1 MEEISVIG
9 VKDRFCFS
17 KMKKKIHAI
26 YKKSFKIFIGTN
38 IGRYGIVRKLCR
50 FLSYN
55 LKPDWV
61 EIEGEKMYLDD
72 VDSLCLS
79 INGIHEKIITNLIKK
94 EIHSGDV
101 VLDIGAHIGYYTLQ
115 FANLVGPTGKVYAFE
130 PEPKNFELLKK
141 NVQINKHDNVVLIQ
155 KIVSDKDGIVE
166 FFISKFDSIG
176 NKLFKSNGEHETKEY
191 AIKIESTTLDEYF
204 KDSKEKIDFIKMDI
218 QGGEGKA
225 TLGMKNLLKENKNL
239 KIVQE
244 WWPDGLKQNHTN
256 PEDHLKFLR
265 HIGYKF
271 YEIDGTIKKDILPIT
286 IEQLL
291 GKYPNSLIEDINLF
305 CKKS

>member
-9 VKDRFCFS
+9 VKARFCFS

-26 YKKSFKIFIGTN
+26 YKKSYKIFIGTN
-38 IGRYGIVRKLCR
+38 IGRYGIVRKLSR
-50 FLSYN
+50 FLNSN

-61 EIEGEKMYLDD
+61 EIEGEKMYLDK
-72 VDSLCLS
+72 VDALSLS

-94 EIHSGDV
+94 EIHRGDIV
-101 VLDIGAHIGYYTLQ
+101 VDIGAHIGYYTLQ

-155 KIVSDKDGIVE
+155 KIVSDKVGIVE

-176 NKLFKSNGEHETKEY
+176 NKLFKSDESGSS
-191 AIKIESTTLDEYF
+191 IKVGSTTLDEYF
-204 KDSKEKIDFIKMDI
+204 KDLKKKIDFIKMDI

-225 TLGMKNLLKENKNL
+225 ILGMKNLLKENKNL
-239 KIVQE
+239 KIIQE
-244 WWPDGLKQNHTN
+244 WWPDALKQNHTN
-256 PEDHLKFLR
+256 PEDHLKFLQ

>member
-1 MEEISVIG
+1 LEEISVIG
-9 VKDRFCFS
+9 VKARFCFS

-26 YKKSFKIFIGTN
+26 YKKSYKIFIGTN
-38 IGRYGIVRKLCR
+38 IGRYGIVRKLSR
-50 FLSYN
+50 FLNSN

-61 EIEGEKMYLDD
+61 EIEGEKMYLDE
-72 VDSLCLS
+72 VDALCLS
-79 INGIHEKIITNLIKK
+79 INGIHEKLVTNLIKK

-115 FANLVGPTGKVYAFE
+115 FANLVGSTGKVYAFE

-155 KIVSDKDGIVE
+155 KIVSDKVGIVE

-176 NKLFKSNGEHETKEY
+176 NKLFKSDESGSS
-191 AIKIESTTLDEYF
+191 IKVGSTTLDEYF
-204 KDSKEKIDFIKMDI
+204 KDLKKKIDFIKMDI

-239 KIVQE
+239 KIIQQWAPE
-244 WWPDGLKQNHTN
+244 PLKQNHTN
-256 PEDHLKFLR
+256 PEDHLKFLQ

-291 GKYPNSLIEDINLF
+291 EKYPNSLIDDINLF

>member
-9 VKDRFCFS
+9 VKARFCFS

-26 YKKSFKIFIGTN
+26 YKKSYKIFIGTN
-38 IGRYGIVRKLCR
+38 IGRYGIVRKLSR
-50 FLSYN
+50 FLNSN

-61 EIEGEKMYLDD
+61 EIEGEKMYLDE
-72 VDSLCLS
+72 VDALCLS
-79 INGIHEKIITNLIKK
+79 INGIHEKLVTNLIKK

-115 FANLVGPTGKVYAFE
+115 FANLVGSTGKVYAFE

-176 NKLFKSNGEHETKEY
+176 NKLFKSDESGSS
-191 AIKIESTTLDEYF
+191 IKVGSTTLDEYF
-204 KDSKEKIDFIKMDI
+204 KDLKKKIDFIKMDI

-239 KIVQE
+239 KIIQQWAPE
-244 WWPDGLKQNHTN
+244 PLKQNHTN
-256 PEDHLKFLR
+256 PEDHLKFLQ

-271 YEIDGTIKKDILPIT
+271 YEIDGTIKKDILR
-286 IEQLL
+286 L
-291 GKYPNSLIEDINLF
+291 KNLI
-305 CKKS
+305 

>member
-9 VKDRFCFS
+9 AKTRFCFS

-26 YKKSFKIFIGTN
+26 YKKFFKIFIGTN
-38 IGRYGIVRKLCR
+38 IGRYGIVRKLSR
-50 FLSYN
+50 FLNSN

-61 EIEGEKMYLDD
+61 EIEGEKMYLDE
-72 VDSLCLS
+72 VDALCLS
-79 INGIHEKIITNLIKK
+79 INGIHEKMLTNLIKK

-225 TLGMKNLLKENKNL
+225 ILGMKNLLKENKNL

-271 YEIDGTIKKDILPIT
+271 YEIDSSIKKDILPTT

-291 GKYPNSLIEDINLF
+291 EKYPNSLIEDINLF

>member
-9 VKDRFCFS
+9 VKARFCFS

-26 YKKSFKIFIGTN
+26 YKKFFKIFIGTN
-38 IGRYGIVRKLCR
+38 IGRYGIVRKLQR
-50 FLSYN
+50 FANSN

-61 EIEGEKMYLDD
+61 EIEGEKMYLDE
-72 VDSLCLS
+72 VDALCLS

-271 YEIDGTIKKDILPIT
+271 YEIDSSIKKDILPTT

-291 GKYPNSLIEDINLF
+291 EKYPNSLIEDINLF

>member
-9 VKDRFCFS
+9 VKARFCFS

-26 YKKSFKIFIGTN
+26 YKKFFKIFIGTN
-38 IGRYGIVRKLCR
+38 IGRYGIVRKLAR
-50 FLSYN
+50 FLNYN

-61 EIEGEKMYLDD
+61 EIEGEKMYLDK
-72 VDSLCLS
+72 VDALSLS

-115 FANLVGPTGKVYAFE
+115 FANLVGSTGKVYAFE

-176 NKLFKSNGEHETKEY
+176 NKLFKSNEAGSS
-191 AIKIESTTLDEYF
+191 IKIESTTLDEYF
-204 KDSKEKIDFIKMDI
+204 KDLKKKIDFIKMDI

-225 TLGMKNLLKENKNL
+225 ILGMKNLLKENKNL
-239 KIVQE
+239 KIIQE
-244 WWPDGLKQNHTN
+244 WWPDALKQNNTN
-256 PEDHLKFLR
+256 PEDHLKFLQ
-265 HIGYKF
+265 HIGYKI

-291 GKYPNSLIEDINLF
+291 EKYPNSLIEDINLF

>member
-9 VKDRFCFS
+9 VKARFCFS

-26 YKKSFKIFIGTN
+26 YKKSYKIFIGTN

-61 EIEGEKMYLDD
+61 EIEGEKMYLDE
-72 VDSLCLS
+72 VDALCLS
-79 INGIHEKIITNLIKK
+79 INGIHEKLVTNLIKK

-115 FANLVGPTGKVYAFE
+115 FANLVGSTGKVYAFE

-155 KIVSDKDGIVE
+155 KIVSDKVGIVE

-176 NKLFKSNGEHETKEY
+176 NKLFKSDESGSS
-191 AIKIESTTLDEYF
+191 IKVGSTTLDEYF
-204 KDSKEKIDFIKMDI
+204 KDLKKKIDFIKMDI

-239 KIVQE
+239 KIIQQWAPE
-244 WWPDGLKQNHTN
+244 PLKQNHTN
-256 PEDHLKFLR
+256 PEDHLKFLQ

-291 GKYPNSLIEDINLF
+291 EKYPNSLIDDINLF

>member
-1 MEEISVIG
+1 
-9 VKDRFCFS
+9 
-17 KMKKKIHAI
+17 MKKKIHAI

-38 IGRYGIVRKLCR
+38 IGRYGIVRKLSR
-50 FLSYN
+50 FLNSN

-94 EIHSGDV
+94 ETHSGDV

-115 FANLVGPTGKVYAFE
+115 FANLVGSTGKVYAFE

-155 KIVSDKDGIVE
+155 KIVSDKVGIVE

-176 NKLFKSNGEHETKEY
+176 NKLFKSDESGSS
-191 AIKIESTTLDEYF
+191 IKVGSTTLDEYF
-204 KDSKEKIDFIKMDI
+204 KDLKKKIDFIKMDI

-225 TLGMKNLLKENKNL
+225 TLGM
-239 KIVQE
+239 
-244 WWPDGLKQNHTN
+244 
-256 PEDHLKFLR
+256 
-265 HIGYKF
+265 
-271 YEIDGTIKKDILPIT
+271 
-286 IEQLL
+286 
-291 GKYPNSLIEDINLF
+291 
-305 CKKS
+305 

>member
-9 VKDRFCFS
+9 VKARFCFS

-26 YKKSFKIFIGTN
+26 YKKSYKIFIGTN
-38 IGRYGIVRKLCR
+38 IGRYGIVRKLSR
-50 FLSYN
+50 FLNSN

-115 FANLVGPTGKVYAFE
+115 FANLVGSTGKVYAFE

-155 KIVSDKDGIVE
+155 KIVSDKVGIVE

-176 NKLFKSNGEHETKEY
+176 NKLFKSDESGSS
-191 AIKIESTTLDEYF
+191 IKVGSTTLDEYF
-204 KDSKEKIDFIKMDI
+204 KDLKKKIDFIKMDI

-239 KIVQE
+239 KIIQQWAPE
-244 WWPDGLKQNHTN
+244 PLKQNHTN
-256 PEDHLKFLR
+256 PEDHLKFLQ

-291 GKYPNSLIEDINLF
+291 EKYPNSLIEDINLF

>member
-1 MEEISVIG
+1 MEEISIIG
-9 VKDRFCFS
+9 AKTRFCFS
-17 KMKKKIHAI
+17 KMKKKIHTI
-26 YKKSFKIFIGTN
+26 YKKSSKIFVGTN
-38 IGRYGIVRKLCR
+38 ISRFGFVRKLQR
-50 FLSYN
+50 FANSN

-61 EIEGEKMYLDD
+61 EIEGEKMYLDE
-72 VDSLCLS
+72 VDALCLS
-79 INGIHEKIITNLIKK
+79 INGIHEKLVTNLIKK

-115 FANLVGPTGKVYAFE
+115 FANLVGSTGKVYAFE

-176 NKLFKSNGEHETKEY
+176 NKLFKSNEAGSS
-191 AIKIESTTLDEYF
+191 IKIESTTLDEYF
-204 KDSKEKIDFIKMDI
+204 KDLKKKIDFIKMDI

-239 KIVQE
+239 KIIQQWAPE
-244 WWPDGLKQNHTN
+244 PLKQNHTN
-256 PEDHLKFLR
+256 PEDHLKFLQ

-291 GKYPNSLIEDINLF
+291 EKYPNSLIDDINLF

>member
-1 MEEISVIG
+1 
-9 VKDRFCFS
+9 
-17 KMKKKIHAI
+17 MKKKIHAI
-26 YKKSFKIFIGTN
+26 YKKFFKIFIGTN
-38 IGRYGIVRKLCR
+38 IGRYGIVRKLQR
-50 FLSYN
+50 FANSN

-61 EIEGEKMYLDD
+61 EIEGEKMYLDE
-72 VDSLCLS
+72 VDALCLS

-176 NKLFKSNGEHETKEY
+176 NKLFKSNEAGSS
-191 AIKIESTTLDEYF
+191 IKIESTTLDEYF
-204 KDSKEKIDFIKMDI
+204 KDLKKKIDFIKMDI

-225 TLGMKNLLKENKNL
+225 ILGMKNLLKENKNL
-239 KIVQE
+239 KIIQE
-244 WWPDGLKQNHTN
+244 WWPDALKQNNTN
-256 PEDHLKFLR
+256 PEDHLKFLQ
-265 HIGYKF
+265 HIGYKI

-291 GKYPNSLIEDINLF
+291 EKYPNSLIEDINLF

>member
-9 VKDRFCFS
+9 VKARFCFS

-26 YKKSFKIFIGTN
+26 YKKSYKIFIGTN
-38 IGRYGIVRKLCR
+38 IGRYGIVRKLSR
-50 FLSYN
+50 FLNSN

-61 EIEGEKMYLDD
+61 EIEGEKMYLDE
-72 VDSLCLS
+72 VDALCLS
-79 INGIHEKIITNLIKK
+79 INGIHEKLVTNLIKK

-176 NKLFKSNGEHETKEY
+176 NKLFKSDESGSS
-191 AIKIESTTLDEYF
+191 IKVGSTTLDEYF
-204 KDSKEKIDFIKMDI
+204 KDLKKKIDFIKMDI

-239 KIVQE
+239 KIIQQWAPE
-244 WWPDGLKQNHTN
+244 PLKQNHTN
-256 PEDHLKFLR
+256 PEDHLKFLQ

-291 GKYPNSLIEDINLF
+291 EKYPNSLIDDINLF

>member
-9 VKDRFCFS
+9 VKARFCFS

-26 YKKSFKIFIGTN
+26 YKKSYKIFIGTN
-38 IGRYGIVRKLCR
+38 IGRYGIVRKLAR

-61 EIEGEKMYLDD
+61 EIEGEKMYLDK
-72 VDSLCLS
+72 VDALSLS

-115 FANLVGPTGKVYAFE
+115 FANLVGSTGKVYAFE

-176 NKLFKSNGEHETKEY
+176 NKLFKSNEAGSS
-191 AIKIESTTLDEYF
+191 IKIESTTLDEYF
-204 KDSKEKIDFIKMDI
+204 KDLKKKIDFIKMDI

-225 TLGMKNLLKENKNL
+225 ILGMKNLLKENKNL
-239 KIVQE
+239 KIIQE
-244 WWPDGLKQNHTN
+244 WWPDALKQNNTN
-256 PEDHLKFLR
+256 PEDHLKFLQ
-265 HIGYKF
+265 HIGYKI

-291 GKYPNSLIEDINLF
+291 EKYPNSLIEDINLF

>member
-9 VKDRFCFS
+9 VKARFCFS

-26 YKKSFKIFIGTN
+26 YKKFFKIFIGTN
-38 IGRYGIVRKLCR
+38 IGRYGIVRKLQR
-50 FLSYN
+50 FANSN

-79 INGIHEKIITNLIKK
+79 INGIHEKILTNLIKK

-115 FANLVGPTGKVYAFE
+115 FANLVGSTGKVYAFE

-176 NKLFKSNGEHETKEY
+176 NKLFKSNEAGSS
-191 AIKIESTTLDEYF
+191 IKIESTTLDEYF
-204 KDSKEKIDFIKMDI
+204 KDLKKKIDFIKMDI

-225 TLGMKNLLKENKNL
+225 ILGMKNLLKENKNL

-265 HIGYKF
+265 HMGYKF

-291 GKYPNSLIEDINLF
+291 EKYPNSLIEDINLF

>member
-1 MEEISVIG
+1 
-9 VKDRFCFS
+9 
-17 KMKKKIHAI
+17 MKKKIHAI
-26 YKKSFKIFIGTN
+26 YKKFFKIFIGTN
-38 IGRYGIVRKLCR
+38 IGRYGIVRKLAR
-50 FLSYN
+50 FLNYN

-61 EIEGEKMYLDD
+61 EIEGEKMYLDK
-72 VDSLCLS
+72 VDALSLS

-115 FANLVGPTGKVYAFE
+115 FANLVGSTGKVYAFE

-155 KIVSDKDGIVE
+155 KIVSDKVGIVE

-176 NKLFKSNGEHETKEY
+176 NKLFKSNEAGSS
-191 AIKIESTTLDEYF
+191 IKIESTTLDEYF
-204 KDSKEKIDFIKMDI
+204 KDLKKKIDFIKMDI

-225 TLGMKNLLKENKNL
+225 ILGMKNLLKENKNL
-239 KIVQE
+239 KIIQE
-244 WWPDGLKQNHTN
+244 WWPDALKQNNTN
-256 PEDHLKFLR
+256 PEDHLKFLQ
-265 HIGYKF
+265 HIGYKI

-291 GKYPNSLIEDINLF
+291 EKYPNSLIEDINLF

>member
-1 MEEISVIG
+1 
-9 VKDRFCFS
+9 
-17 KMKKKIHAI
+17 MKKTIHTI
-26 YKKSFKIFIGTN
+26 YKKSSKIFVGTN
-38 IGRYGIVRKLCR
+38 ISRFRFVRKLQR
-50 FLSYN
+50 FANSN

-61 EIEGEKMYLDD
+61 EIEGRKMYLDD
-72 VDSLCLS
+72 GDALFLS
-79 INGIHEKIITNLIKK
+79 INGIHENIITNLIKK
-94 EIHSGDV
+94 EIHSGDIV
-101 VLDIGAHIGYYTLQ
+101 VDIGAHIGYYTLQ

-141 NVQINKHDNVVLIQ
+141 NVQINKYDNVVLIQ

-176 NKLFKSNGEHETKEY
+176 NKLFKSNEAGSS
-191 AIKIESTTLDEYF
+191 IKIESTTLDEYF
-204 KDSKEKIDFIKMDI
+204 KDLKEKIDFIKMDI

-225 TLGMKNLLKENKNL
+225 ILGMKNLLKENKNL
-239 KIVQE
+239 KIIQE
-244 WWPDGLKQNHTN
+244 WWPDALKQNNTN
-256 PEDHLKFLR
+256 PEDHLKFLQ
-265 HIGYKF
+265 HIGYKI

-291 GKYPNSLIEDINLF
+291 EKYPNSLIEDINLF

>member
-9 VKDRFCFS
+9 AKTRFCFS

-115 FANLVGPTGKVYAFE
+115 FANLVGSTGKVYAFE

-155 KIVSDKDGIVE
+155 KK
-166 FFISKFDSIG
+166 IG
-176 NKLFKSNGEHETKEY
+176 RAH
-191 AIKIESTTLDEYF
+191 
-204 KDSKEKIDFIKMDI
+204 
-218 QGGEGKA
+218 
-225 TLGMKNLLKENKNL
+225 
-239 KIVQE
+239 V
-244 WWPDGLKQNHTN
+244 
-256 PEDHLKFLR
+256 
-265 HIGYKF
+265 
-271 YEIDGTIKKDILPIT
+271 
-286 IEQLL
+286 
-291 GKYPNSLIEDINLF
+291 
-305 CKKS
+305 

>member
-9 VKDRFCFS
+9 VKARFCFS

-26 YKKSFKIFIGTN
+26 YKKSYKIFIGTN
-38 IGRYGIVRKLCR
+38 IGRYGIVRKLSR
-50 FLSYN
+50 FLNSN

-61 EIEGEKMYLDD
+61 EIEGEKMYLDE
-72 VDSLCLS
+72 VDALCLS
-79 INGIHEKIITNLIKK
+79 INGIHEKLVTNLIKK

-115 FANLVGPTGKVYAFE
+115 FANLVGSTGKVYAFE

-176 NKLFKSNGEHETKEY
+176 NKLFKSDESGSS
-191 AIKIESTTLDEYF
+191 IKVGSTTLDEYF
-204 KDSKEKIDFIKMDI
+204 KDLKKKIDFIKMDI

-239 KIVQE
+239 KIIQQWAPE
-244 WWPDGLKQNHTN
+244 PLKQNHTN
-256 PEDHLKFLR
+256 PEDHLKFLQ

-291 GKYPNSLIEDINLF
+291 EKYPNSLIDDINLF

>member
-9 VKDRFCFS
+9 AKTRFCFS

-38 IGRYGIVRKLCR
+38 IGRYGIVRKLQR
-50 FLSYN
+50 FANSN

-61 EIEGEKMYLDD
+61 EIEGEKMYLDK
-72 VDSLCLS
+72 VDALSLS

-115 FANLVGPTGKVYAFE
+115 FANLVGSTGKVYAFE

-176 NKLFKSNGEHETKEY
+176 NKLFKSNEAGSS
-191 AIKIESTTLDEYF
+191 IKIESTTLDEYF
-204 KDSKEKIDFIKMDI
+204 KDLKKKIDFIKMDI

-225 TLGMKNLLKENKNL
+225 ILGMKNLLKENKNL
-239 KIVQE
+239 KIIQE
-244 WWPDGLKQNHTN
+244 WWPDALKQNNTN
-256 PEDHLKFLR
+256 PEDHLKFLQ
-265 HIGYKF
+265 HIGYKI

>member
-9 VKDRFCFS
+9 VKARFCFS

-38 IGRYGIVRKLCR
+38 IGRYGIVRKLQR
-50 FLSYN
+50 FANSN

-61 EIEGEKMYLDD
+61 EIEGEKMYLDE
-72 VDSLCLS
+72 VDALCLS
-79 INGIHEKIITNLIKK
+79 INGIHEKMLTNLIKK

-115 FANLVGPTGKVYAFE
+115 FANLVGSTGKVYAFE

-176 NKLFKSNGEHETKEY
+176 NKLFKSDESGSS
-191 AIKIESTTLDEYF
+191 IKVGSTTLDEYF

-225 TLGMKNLLKENKNL
+225 ILGMKNLLKENKNL
-239 KIVQE
+239 KIIQE
-244 WWPDGLKQNHTN
+244 WWPDALKQNHAN

-291 GKYPNSLIEDINLF
+291 EKYPNSLIEDINLF

>member
-1 MEEISVIG
+1 
-9 VKDRFCFS
+9 
-17 KMKKKIHAI
+17 MKKKIHAI
-26 YKKSFKIFIGTN
+26 YKKSYKIFIGTN
-38 IGRYGIVRKLCR
+38 IGRYGIVRKLSR
-50 FLSYN
+50 FLNSN

-61 EIEGEKMYLDD
+61 EIEGEKMYLDE
-72 VDSLCLS
+72 VDALCLS
-79 INGIHEKIITNLIKK
+79 INGIHEKLVTNLIKK

-115 FANLVGPTGKVYAFE
+115 FANLVGSTGKVYAFE

-155 KIVSDKDGIVE
+155 KIVSDKVGIVE

-176 NKLFKSNGEHETKEY
+176 NKLFKSDESGSS
-191 AIKIESTTLDEYF
+191 IKVGSTTLDEYF
-204 KDSKEKIDFIKMDI
+204 KDLKKKIDFIKMDI

-239 KIVQE
+239 KIIQQWAPE
-244 WWPDGLKQNHTN
+244 PLKQNHTN
-256 PEDHLKFLR
+256 PEDHLKFLQ

-291 GKYPNSLIEDINLF
+291 EKYPNSLIDDINLF

>member
-9 VKDRFCFS
+9 VKARFCFS

-26 YKKSFKIFIGTN
+26 YKKFFKIFIGTN
-38 IGRYGIVRKLCR
+38 IGRYGIVRKLAR
-50 FLSYN
+50 FLNYN

-61 EIEGEKMYLDD
+61 EIEGEKMYLDE
-72 VDSLCLS
+72 VDALCLS

-115 FANLVGPTGKVYAFE
+115 FANLVGSTGKVYAFE

-176 NKLFKSNGEHETKEY
+176 NKLFKSNEAGSS
-191 AIKIESTTLDEYF
+191 IKIESTTLDEYF
-204 KDSKEKIDFIKMDI
+204 KDLKKKIDFIKMDI

-225 TLGMKNLLKENKNL
+225 ILGMKNLLKENKNL
-239 KIVQE
+239 KIIQE
-244 WWPDGLKQNHTN
+244 WWPDALKQNHAN
-256 PEDHLKFLR
+256 PEDHLKFLQ

-271 YEIDGTIKKDILPIT
+271 YEIDSSIKKDILPTT

-291 GKYPNSLIEDINLF
+291 EKYPNSLIEDINLF

>member
-9 VKDRFCFS
+9 AKTRFCFS

-38 IGRYGIVRKLCR
+38 IGRYGIVRKLQR
-50 FLSYN
+50 FANSN

-61 EIEGEKMYLDD
+61 EIEGEKMYLDE
-72 VDSLCLS
+72 VDALCLS
-79 INGIHEKIITNLIKK
+79 INGIHEKMLTNLIKK

-176 NKLFKSNGEHETKEY
+176 NKLFKSNEAGSS
-191 AIKIESTTLDEYF
+191 IKIESTTLDEYF
-204 KDSKEKIDFIKMDI
+204 KDLKKKIDFIKMDI

-225 TLGMKNLLKENKNL
+225 ILGMKNLLKENKNL
-239 KIVQE
+239 KIIQE
-244 WWPDGLKQNHTN
+244 WWPDALKQNNTN
-256 PEDHLKFLR
+256 PEDHLKFLQ
-265 HIGYKF
+265 HIGYKI

-291 GKYPNSLIEDINLF
+291 EKYPNSLIEDINLF

>member
-1 MEEISVIG
+1 
-9 VKDRFCFS
+9 
-17 KMKKKIHAI
+17 MKKKIHSI
-26 YKKSFKIFIGTN
+26 YKKSYKIFVGTN
-38 IGRYGIVRKLCR
+38 ISRFGFVRKLQR
-50 FLSYN
+50 FANSN

-61 EIEGEKMYLDD
+61 EIEGRKMYLDD
-72 VDSLCLS
+72 GDALFLS

-94 EIHSGDV
+94 EIHRGDIV
-101 VLDIGAHIGYYTLQ
+101 VDIGAHIGYYTLQ

-141 NVQINKHDNVVLIQ
+141 NVQINKYDNVVLIQ

-166 FFISKFDSIG
+166 FFVSKLDSIG
-176 NKLFKSNGEHETKEY
+176 NKLFKSEES
-191 AIKIESTTLDEYF
+191 ADSIKIESTTLDEYF
-204 KDSKEKIDFIKMDI
+204 KDSKEKIDFVKMDI

-225 TLGMKNLLKENKNL
+225 ILGMKNLLKENKNL
-239 KIVQE
+239 KIIQE
-244 WWPDGLKQNHTN
+244 WWPDALKQNHTN
-256 PEDHLKFLR
+256 PEDHLKFLQ

>member
-9 VKDRFCFS
+9 AKTRFCFS

-38 IGRYGIVRKLCR
+38 IGRYGIVRKLQR
-50 FLSYN
+50 FANSN

-61 EIEGEKMYLDD
+61 EIEGEKMYLDE
-72 VDSLCLS
+72 VDALCLS
-79 INGIHEKIITNLIKK
+79 INGIHEKMLTNLIKK

-176 NKLFKSNGEHETKEY
+176 NKLFKSNEAGSS
-191 AIKIESTTLDEYF
+191 IKIESTTLDEYF
-204 KDSKEKIDFIKMDI
+204 KDLKKKIDFIKMDI

-225 TLGMKNLLKENKNL
+225 ILGMKNLLKENKNL
-239 KIVQE
+239 KIIQE
-244 WWPDGLKQNHTN
+244 WWPDALKQNNTN
-256 PEDHLKFLR
+256 PEDHLKFLQ
-265 HIGYKF
+265 HIGYKI

>member
-9 VKDRFCFS
+9 VKARFCFS

-26 YKKSFKIFIGTN
+26 YKKFFKIFIGTN
-38 IGRYGIVRKLCR
+38 IGRYGIVRKLAR

-61 EIEGEKMYLDD
+61 EIEGEKMYLDK
-72 VDSLCLS
+72 VDALSLS

-115 FANLVGPTGKVYAFE
+115 FANLVGSTGKVYAFE

-176 NKLFKSNGEHETKEY
+176 NKLFKSNEAGSS
-191 AIKIESTTLDEYF
+191 IKIESTTLDEYF
-204 KDSKEKIDFIKMDI
+204 KDLKKKIDFIKMDI

-225 TLGMKNLLKENKNL
+225 ILGMKNLLKENKNL
-239 KIVQE
+239 KIIQE
-244 WWPDGLKQNHTN
+244 WWPDALKQNNTN
-256 PEDHLKFLR
+256 PEDHLKFLQ
-265 HIGYKF
+265 HIGYKI

-291 GKYPNSLIEDINLF
+291 EKYPNSLIEDINLF

>member
-9 VKDRFCFS
+9 AKTRFCFS

-26 YKKSFKIFIGTN
+26 YKKFFKIFIGTN
-38 IGRYGIVRKLCR
+38 IGRYGIVRKLQR
-50 FLSYN
+50 FANSN

-61 EIEGEKMYLDD
+61 EIEGEKMYLDE
-72 VDSLCLS
+72 VDALCLS
-79 INGIHEKIITNLIKK
+79 INGIHEKMLTNLIKK

-115 FANLVGPTGKVYAFE
+115 FANLVGPTGKGYAFE

-176 NKLFKSNGEHETKEY
+176 NKLFKSNEAGSS
-191 AIKIESTTLDEYF
+191 IKIESTTLDEYF
-204 KDSKEKIDFIKMDI
+204 KDLKKKIDFIKMDI

-225 TLGMKNLLKENKNL
+225 ILGMKNLLKENKNL
-239 KIVQE
+239 KIIQE
-244 WWPDGLKQNHTN
+244 WWPDALKQNHAN
-256 PEDHLKFLR
+256 PEDHLKFLQ

-305 CKKS
+305 CKKR

>member
-9 VKDRFCFS
+9 VKARFCFS

-26 YKKSFKIFIGTN
+26 YKKFFKIFIGTN
-38 IGRYGIVRKLCR
+38 IGRYGIVRKLQR
-50 FLSYN
+50 FANSN

-61 EIEGEKMYLDD
+61 EIEGEKMYLDE
-72 VDSLCLS
+72 VDALCLS

-115 FANLVGPTGKVYAFE
+115 FANLVGSTGKVYAFE

-176 NKLFKSNGEHETKEY
+176 NKLFKSNEAGSS
-191 AIKIESTTLDEYF
+191 IKIESTTLDEYF
-204 KDSKEKIDFIKMDI
+204 KDLKKKIDFIKMDI

-225 TLGMKNLLKENKNL
+225 ILGMKNLLKENKNL
-239 KIVQE
+239 KIIQE
-244 WWPDGLKQNHTN
+244 WWPDALKQNHAN
-256 PEDHLKFLR
+256 PEDHLKFLQ

-291 GKYPNSLIEDINLF
+291 EKYPNSLIEDINLF

>member
-1 MEEISVIG
+1 
-9 VKDRFCFS
+9 
-17 KMKKKIHAI
+17 MKKKIHTI
-26 YKKSFKIFIGTN
+26 YKKSSKIFVGTN
-38 IGRYGIVRKLCR
+38 ISRFGFVRKLQR
-50 FLSYN
+50 FANSN

-61 EIEGEKMYLDD
+61 EIEGRKMYLDD
-72 VDSLCLS
+72 GDALFLS

-94 EIHSGDV
+94 EIHRGDIV
-101 VLDIGAHIGYYTLQ
+101 VDIGAHIGYYTLQ

-141 NVQINKHDNVVLIQ
+141 NVQINKYDNVVLIQ

-166 FFISKFDSIG
+166 FFVSKLDSIG
-176 NKLFKSNGEHETKEY
+176 NKLFKSEES
-191 AIKIESTTLDEYF
+191 ADSIKIESTTLDEYF
-204 KDSKEKIDFIKMDI
+204 KDSKEKIDFVKMDI

-225 TLGMKNLLKENKNL
+225 TLGMKNFLKKNNP
-239 KIVQE
+239 KIIQE
-244 WWPDGLKQNHTN
+244 WWPDALKQNHTN
-256 PEDHLKFLR
+256 PEDHLKFLQ

-271 YEIDGTIKKDILPIT
+271 YEIDSTVKKNILPIT

-291 GKYPNSLIEDINLF
+291 EKYPNSLIEDINLF

>member
-38 IGRYGIVRKLCR
+38 IGRYGIVRKLQR
-50 FLSYN
+50 FANSN

-61 EIEGEKMYLDD
+61 EIEGEKMYLDE
-72 VDSLCLS
+72 VDALCLS

-115 FANLVGPTGKVYAFE
+115 FANLVGSTGKVYAFE

-176 NKLFKSNGEHETKEY
+176 NKLFKSNEAGSS
-191 AIKIESTTLDEYF
+191 IKIESTTLDEYF
-204 KDSKEKIDFIKMDI
+204 KDLKKKIDFIKMDI

-225 TLGMKNLLKENKNL
+225 ILGMKNLLKENKNL
-239 KIVQE
+239 KIIQE
-244 WWPDGLKQNHTN
+244 WWPDALKQNNTN
-256 PEDHLKFLR
+256 PEDHLKFLQ
-265 HIGYKF
+265 HIGYKI
-271 YEIDGTIKKDILPIT
+271 YELEKSSGAIKKDILPIT

>member
-9 VKDRFCFS
+9 VKARFCFS

-26 YKKSFKIFIGTN
+26 YKKSYKIFIGTN
-38 IGRYGIVRKLCR
+38 IGRYGIVRKLSR
-50 FLSYN
+50 FLNSN

-61 EIEGEKMYLDD
+61 EIEGEKMYLDE
-72 VDSLCLS
+72 VDALCLS
-79 INGIHEKIITNLIKK
+79 INGIHEKLVTNLIKK

-115 FANLVGPTGKVYAFE
+115 FANLVGSTGKVYAFE

-155 KIVSDKDGIVE
+155 KIVSDKVGIVE

-176 NKLFKSNGEHETKEY
+176 NKLFKSDESGSS
-191 AIKIESTTLDEYF
+191 IKVGSTTLDEYF
-204 KDSKEKIDFIKMDI
+204 KDLKKKIDFIKMDI

-239 KIVQE
+239 KIIQQWAPE
-244 WWPDGLKQNHTN
+244 PLKQNHTN
-256 PEDHLKFLR
+256 PEDHLKFLQ

-291 GKYPNSLIEDINLF
+291 EKYPNSLIDDINLF

>member
-9 VKDRFCFS
+9 AKTRFCFS

-38 IGRYGIVRKLCR
+38 IGRYGIVRKLQR
-50 FLSYN
+50 FANSN

-61 EIEGEKMYLDD
+61 EIEGEKMYLDEAD
-72 VDSLCLS
+72 ALCLS
-79 INGIHEKIITNLIKK
+79 INGIHEKMLTNLIKK

-176 NKLFKSNGEHETKEY
+176 NKLFKSNEAGSS
-191 AIKIESTTLDEYF
+191 IKIESTTLDEYF
-204 KDSKEKIDFIKMDI
+204 KDLKKKIDFIKMDI

-225 TLGMKNLLKENKNL
+225 ILGMKNLLKENKNL
-239 KIVQE
+239 KIIQE
-244 WWPDGLKQNHTN
+244 WWPDALKQNHAN

-271 YEIDGTIKKDILPIT
+271 YEIDSSIKKDILPTT

-291 GKYPNSLIEDINLF
+291 EKYPNSLIEDINLF

>member
-9 VKDRFCFS
+9 VKARFCFS

-26 YKKSFKIFIGTN
+26 YKKFFKIFIGTN
-38 IGRYGIVRKLCR
+38 IGRYGIVRKLAR

-61 EIEGEKMYLDD
+61 EIEGEKMYLDK
-72 VDSLCLS
+72 VDALSLS

-176 NKLFKSNGEHETKEY
+176 NKLFKSNEAGSS
-191 AIKIESTTLDEYF
+191 IKIESTTLDEYF
-204 KDSKEKIDFIKMDI
+204 KDLKKKIDFIKMDI

-225 TLGMKNLLKENKNL
+225 ILGMKNLLKENKNL
-239 KIVQE
+239 KIIQE
-244 WWPDGLKQNHTN
+244 WWPDALKQNNTK
-256 PEDHLKFLR
+256 PEDHLKFLQ
-265 HIGYKF
+265 HIGYKI

-291 GKYPNSLIEDINLF
+291 EKYPNSLIEDINLF
-305 CKKS
+305 CKKR

>member
-9 VKDRFCFS
+9 VKARFCFS

-38 IGRYGIVRKLCR
+38 IGRYGIVRKLQR
-50 FLSYN
+50 FANSN

-61 EIEGEKMYLDD
+61 EIEGEKMYLDK
-72 VDSLCLS
+72 VDALSLS

-115 FANLVGPTGKVYAFE
+115 FANLVGSTGKVYAFE

-176 NKLFKSNGEHETKEY
+176 NKLFKSNEAGSS
-191 AIKIESTTLDEYF
+191 IKIESTTLDEYF
-204 KDSKEKIDFIKMDI
+204 KDLKKKIDFIKMDI

-225 TLGMKNLLKENKNL
+225 ILGMKNLLKENKNL
-239 KIVQE
+239 KIIQE
-244 WWPDGLKQNHTN
+244 WWPDALKQNNTN
-256 PEDHLKFLR
+256 PEDHLKFLQ
-265 HIGYKF
+265 HIGYKI

>member
-9 VKDRFCFS
+9 AKTRFCFS

-38 IGRYGIVRKLCR
+38 IGRYGIVRKLQR
-50 FLSYN
+50 FANSN

-61 EIEGEKMYLDD
+61 EIEGEKMYLDE
-72 VDSLCLS
+72 VDALCLS

-271 YEIDGTIKKDILPIT
+271 YEIDSSIKKDILPTT

-291 GKYPNSLIEDINLF
+291 EKYPNSLIEDINLF

>member
-1 MEEISVIG
+1 
-9 VKDRFCFS
+9 
-17 KMKKKIHAI
+17 MKKKIHLI
-26 YKKSFKIFIGTN
+26 YKKFFKIFIGTN
-38 IGRYGIVRKLCR
+38 IGRYGIVRKLAR

-61 EIEGEKMYLDD
+61 EIEGEKMYLDK
-72 VDSLCLS
+72 VDALSLS

-176 NKLFKSNGEHETKEY
+176 NKLFKSNEAGSS
-191 AIKIESTTLDEYF
+191 IKIESTTLDEYF
-204 KDSKEKIDFIKMDI
+204 KDLKKKIDFIKMDI

-225 TLGMKNLLKENKNL
+225 ILGMKNLLKENKNL
-239 KIVQE
+239 KIIQE

-256 PEDHLKFLR
+256 PEDHLKFLQ
-265 HIGYKF
+265 HIGYKI

-291 GKYPNSLIEDINLF
+291 EKYPNSLIEDINLF
-305 CKKS
+305 CKKR

>member
-1 MEEISVIG
+1 
-9 VKDRFCFS
+9 
-17 KMKKKIHAI
+17 MKKKIHLI
-26 YKKSFKIFIGTN
+26 YKKFFKFFIGTN
-38 IGRYGIVRKLCR
+38 IGRYGIVRKFAR

-61 EIEGEKMYLDD
+61 EIEGEKMYLDK
-72 VDSLCLS
+72 VDALSLS

-176 NKLFKSNGEHETKEY
+176 NKLFKSNEAGSS
-191 AIKIESTTLDEYF
+191 IKIESTTLDEYF
-204 KDSKEKIDFIKMDI
+204 KDLKKKIDFIKMDI

-225 TLGMKNLLKENKNL
+225 ILGMKNLLKENKNL
-239 KIVQE
+239 KIIQE
-244 WWPDGLKQNHTN
+244 WWPDALKQNNTN
-256 PEDHLKFLR
+256 PEDHLKFLQ
-265 HIGYKF
+265 HIGYKI

-291 GKYPNSLIEDINLF
+291 EKYPNSLIEDINLF
-305 CKKS
+305 CKKR